1 MIPNRMPSNDEA
13 GQIMGQA
20 LAEHA
25 RRHTYC
31 LVVEGVR
38 TTIGTAVAIQL
49 GQRFFLAT
57 AAHVIQGSDHTIKA
71 IVRNRTVPH
80 VANFDAI
87 HCDQQSDVGLL
98 EISPL
103 HSNHFAFLTR
113 DRLCERMGTNDY
125 PPTMVVGFP
134 VQLRHTLPPESI
146 GRGAVL
152 QLILCNTLT
161 YHTRILPSSYWPTEG
176 LPDENSIPQ
185 PLIEERDMLID
196 FEPEQEVR
204 PFTPQSAGRV
214 NAAVEC
220 PTLDPHGMSGGGIW
234 LAQVG
239 MGSQNVSYP
248 DAPLIGLQVG
258 WHQTRNWLHGIR
270 IGAWLDLVREE
281 YPDLKDAL

>member
-1 MIPNRMPSNDEA
+1 MSPNRMSSEDDA

-31 LVVEGVR
+31 LIVEGAS
-38 TTIGTAVAIQL
+38 TTVGTAVAIQL
-49 GQRFFLAT
+49 GQRYFLAT
-57 AAHVIQGSDHTIKA
+57 AAHVIQGSDHMIKA
-71 IVRNRTVPH
+71 LVRNRTVPH
-80 VANFDAI
+80 VAHFDAM
-87 HCDQQSDVGLL
+87 HCDQQSDMGLL

-103 HSNHFAFLTR
+103 HSSHFTFLTR
-113 DRLCERMGTNDY
+113 DRLCERMVNRDY

-134 VQLRHTLPPESI
+134 VQFNHTLPPVGI
-146 GRGAVL
+146 GRDAVL
-152 QLILCNTLT
+152 QLIICNSLT
-161 YHTRILPSSYWPTEG
+161 YHTQILPSSDWPNEG
-176 LPDENSIPQ
+176 LPDENGILQ

-196 FEPEQEVR
+196 FEPGQEVR
-204 PFTPQSAGRV
+204 PFTPQSAGRL
-214 NAAVEC
+214 NATVEC

-234 LAQVG
+234 LAQVR
-239 MGSQNVSYP
+239 MSTHNVSYP

-258 WHQTRNWLHGIR
+258 WHQTKNWLHGIH